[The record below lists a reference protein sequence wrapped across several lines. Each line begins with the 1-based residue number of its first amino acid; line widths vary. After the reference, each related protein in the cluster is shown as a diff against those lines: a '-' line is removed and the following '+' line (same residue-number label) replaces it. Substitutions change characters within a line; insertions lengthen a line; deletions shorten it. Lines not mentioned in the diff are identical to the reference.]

1 MPDQFPIDVHES
13 AEDEYDGYHE
23 IEEAFKEALDE
34 SLAPRGPEM
43 LYDLVADFALA
54 AGARAAD
61 IGCGEGRHTLQLAKR
76 FGFSVVGIDPVR
88 HNIEAGRVAL
98 AEASAEQPE
107 LADLV
112 TFEVGRAQ
120 HIPLEDESVDLV
132 WCRDVLVLLDPDD
145 LGSAYAEF
153 ARVLRPGGRVLV
165 YQMFGTDR
173 LEPREAAL
181 LFENPERARPARSD
195 AAIAASGLRLEACI
209 DLGTEWGE
217 YLFETSGK
225 PSRSLVHASRLLRQ
239 PDRYMARFG
248 KAAYDTMFADCLW
261 HVYGMIGKFNR
272 RVYLLTRV

>member
-1 MPDQFPIDVHES
+1 MTDRAPIDVHEN
-13 AEDEYDGYHE
+13 AEEEYDGYHE
-23 IEEAFKEALDE
+23 IEEAFKEALDG

-43 LYDLVADFALA
+43 LYDLVAGFALP
-54 AGARAAD
+54 AGTRAAD
-61 IGCGEGRHTLQLAKR
+61 IGCGEGRHTLQLAER

-88 HNIEAGRVAL
+88 RHIEVGRAAL
-98 AEASAEQPE
+98 AEASVQRPA

-145 LGSAYAEF
+145 LDSAYAEF
-153 ARVLRPGGRVLV
+153 ARVLGRGGRVLV

-181 LFENPERARPARSD
+181 LFDDPERASPARSD
-195 AAIAASGLRLEACI
+195 AAISASGLRLDACM

-225 PSRSLVHASRLLRQ
+225 PSRSLVHASRLLRE
-239 PDRYMARFG
+239 PDPYIARFG

-272 RVYLLTRV
+272 RVYLLTRI